1 MSWDCCAEPNDALIH
16 GNNRTLIFQTP
27 RNVLVEPW
35 CETGNL
41 DGRRL
46 ENASHHREGFKNIRR
61 YARPFQITKHK
72 TSRDMHDFL
81 KPTTQIPKP
90 YTAKPLNPSTPKAI
104 NTYPL
109 SP

>member
-1 MSWDCCAEPNDALIH
+1 MPLYTAIIEPLSSRPQGTSSLNLGAKLGIWMED
-16 GNNRTLIFQTP
+16 
-27 RNVLVEPW
+27 VLKM
-35 CETGNL
+35 L
-41 DGRRL
+41 R
-46 ENASHHREGFKNIRR
+46 
-61 YARPFQITKHK
+61 ITERVSK
-72 TSRDMHDFL
+72 TSVDTHDPSKLPNTKQVVDMHDFL